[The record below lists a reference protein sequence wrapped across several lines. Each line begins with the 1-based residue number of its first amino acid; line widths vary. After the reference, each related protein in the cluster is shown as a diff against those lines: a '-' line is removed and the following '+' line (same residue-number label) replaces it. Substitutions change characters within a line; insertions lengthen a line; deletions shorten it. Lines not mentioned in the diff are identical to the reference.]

1 MIRLKE
7 IVLSKNNIRQ
17 AMLDEFGINGMND
30 AVLPLPGDI
39 YQSKDDPGIAFK
51 VIFGA
56 EYRWIEEFRHIEKG
70 QFPGVHVF
78 RNRMGTFNKLYFDS
92 HFDMNN
98 LHRQV
103 SDRGEMTLGDLVG
116 DLIQR

>member
-30 AVLPLPGDI
+30 AVLPPEDE
-39 YQSKDDPGIAFK
+39 SGIAFK
-51 VIFGA
+51 IRFGA
-56 EYRWIEEFRHIEKG
+56 EYRWIQEFRHIEKG

-78 RNRMGTFNKLYFDS
+78 RSHIFSYTNKMGTFNKLYFDS

-103 SDRGEMTLGDLVG
+103 SDRGEMTLGDLVS
-116 DLIQR
+116 DLIDR

>member
-30 AVLPLPGDI
+30 AVLPPEDE
-39 YQSKDDPGIAFK
+39 SGIAFK
-51 VIFGA
+51 IRFGA
-56 EYRWIEEFRHIEKG
+56 EYRWIQEFRHIEKG

-78 RNRMGTFNKLYFDS
+78 RSHMGTFNKLYFDS
-92 HFDMNN
+92 DFDMND